1 MPVAPQV
8 LRHAADPVAR
18 HRVALRTTER
28 SRTYAELC
36 ADARA
41 GATFLRAAG
50 TAPGDLVAL
59 SLPDPVDL
67 LTAVLAVDLA
77 GATPLVCDPAWPRAH
92 RAEVLRAVRPR
103 TFVEVPLPRGTVRDE
118 ESAGGPGASAHA
130 SAAPQGGAAAAGA
143 SGPAPDD
150 LAWAGFSSGSTGRPR
165 AVVRTRASW
174 VDSFDDVARLTGTT
188 PADTVLV
195 PGPLAS
201 SLYCFAAV
209 HTLALG
215 ACAFLTRT
223 PAAATA
229 ALARCDVVHL
239 VPSVLEEVLDALD
252 AGAPARLRQVVVG
265 GASLPAG
272 VRERAARHGLAVL
285 AYYGAVELSFV
296 AHDPDGAG
304 LRAFPGVE
312 LDVRPLAGASVG
324 EVWVRSPWVARGYL
338 AHATGPLRREG
349 GWSTVGDLADLP
361 ADLPAE
367 PPAGTHAAPFRD
379 AGLVLRGRGDGA
391 ILTGGATVVPED
403 VEVVLRAVPGVR
415 DVVVLGTPHR
425 RLGAV
430 VTAVVECDARPGL
443 RAHLERVARS
453 ALAPSQRPRRWYATA
468 ALPRTPSGK
477 PARGVL
483 SEALGTLERHPAD
496 LVPLP

>member
-8 LRHAADPVAR
+8 LRHAVDPAVR
-18 HRVALRTTER
+18 DRPALRTADR
-28 SRTYAELC
+28 SRTYAALG
-36 ADARA
+36 ADVRA

-50 TAPGDLVAL
+50 TAPGDLVAV

-118 ESAGGPGASAHA
+118 ETTGARGR
-130 SAAPQGGAAAAGA
+130 AAPQGGAAAASA
-143 SGPAPDD
+143 PGPGPDD

-174 VDSFDDVARLTGTT
+174 VDSFDDVTRLTGARPT
-188 PADTVLV
+188 DTVLV

-215 ACAFLTRT
+215 ACAYLART
-223 PAAATA
+223 PAAMTA

-239 VPSVLEEVLDALD
+239 VPSVLEEILDALD

-265 GASLPAG
+265 GASLPPG
-272 VRERAARHGLAVL
+272 VRGRAARHGLDL
-285 AYYGAVELSFV
+285 MAYYGAVELSFV
-296 AHDPDGAG
+296 AHDPDGTG

-312 LDVRPLAGASVG
+312 LDVRPLPGASVG

-338 AHATGPLRREG
+338 AHATGPLRRED
-349 GWSTVGDLADLP
+349 GWSTVGDLADPL
-361 ADLPAE
+361 AE
-367 PPAGTHAAPFRD
+367 PLPDDR
-379 AGLVLRGRGDGA
+379 LVLRGRGDGA

-453 ALAPSQRPRRWYATA
+453 ALAPSQRPRRWYGTP

-477 PARGVL
+477 PARGAL
-483 SEALGTLERHPAD
+483 SEALGALEHPAAD
-496 LVPLP
+496 LVALP

>member
-8 LRHAADPVAR
+8 LRHAADHASR
-18 HRVALRTTER
+18 DRVALRTADR
-28 SRTYAELC
+28 SRTYAALG
-36 ADARA
+36 ADVRA

-50 TAPGDLVAL
+50 TAPGDLVAV

-92 RAEVLRAVRPR
+92 RAEVLRSVRPR
-103 TFVEVPLPRGTVRDE
+103 TFVEVPLPRGTVRDAE
-118 ESAGGPGASAHA
+118 TTVDPG
-130 SAAPQGGAAAAGA
+130 
-143 SGPAPDD
+143 PDD

-174 VDSFDDVARLTGTT
+174 VDSFDDVTRLTGVAPT
-188 PADTVLV
+188 DTVLV

-215 ACAFLTRT
+215 ACAYLTRT
-223 PAAATA
+223 PAALTA

-252 AGAPARLRQVVVG
+252 AGAPSRLRQVVVG

-272 VRERAARHGLAVL
+272 VRGRAARHDLAVL

-324 EVWVRSPWVARGYL
+324 EVWVRSPWVAQGYL

-349 GWSTVGDLADLP
+349 DWATVGDLAEPL
-361 ADLPAE
+361 ADPLRAPDPSAD
-367 PPAGTHAAPFRD
+367 PPCVTDSPTDPLRTADPVGGV
-379 AGLVLRGRGDGA
+379 GLVLRGRGDGA
-391 ILTGGATVVPED
+391 ILTGGSTVVPED

-453 ALAPSQRPRRWYATA
+453 ALAPSQRPRRWYGTP

-477 PARGVL
+477 PARGAL
-483 SEALGTLERHPAD
+483 SEALGALERTPTA
-496 LVPLP
+496 LVALP